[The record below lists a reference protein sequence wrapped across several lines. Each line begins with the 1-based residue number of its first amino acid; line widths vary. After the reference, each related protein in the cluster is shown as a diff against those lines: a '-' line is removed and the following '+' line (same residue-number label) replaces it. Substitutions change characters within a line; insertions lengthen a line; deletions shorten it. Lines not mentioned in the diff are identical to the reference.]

1 MKRLLALPVAVLAA
15 VLVAVAAGA
24 ATQTVQITKNGFTP
38 QTTTVNVGDTVTW
51 HNADTA
57 DHQVVADD
65 GSFASPVLHAD
76 QSYSHTFTSAGTVKY
91 HDADAKTHTGS
102 IIVNGPA
109 PAITLSSSTTT
120 VVYGGSAT
128 LSGAVS
134 SKLASEP
141 VTLTAQAFG
150 KSTQSID
157 QVTTTANGNY
167 QFTVSPT
174 IQTTYQSHWR
184 TADSPTLT
192 VNVAPRIGFSRSG
205 SLFIVKAT
213 SDLSYSGHFVWVQ
226 RHFSYGWKSVK
237 RVFLGSN
244 SRAVFGL
251 KVPHG
256 RTLLRMVMPTG
267 QAGPGYVAGL
277 SRTIIVVHR

>member
-1 MKRLLALPVAVLAA
+1 MKRLLVVPVAVLAA

-38 QTTTVNVGDTVTW
+38 QTATVSVGDTVTW
-51 HNADTA
+51 HNADTVN
-57 DHQVVADD
+57 HQVVADD
-65 GSFASPVLHAD
+65 GSFASPILHPD
-76 QSYSHTFTSAGTVKY
+76 QSYSHTFASAGTVKY
-91 HDADAKTHTGS
+91 HEANSRTFAGS
-102 IIVNGPA
+102 ITVTGPA
-109 PAITLSSSTTT
+109 PAITLGSSTST

-128 LSGAVS
+128 LTGAVS

-141 VTLTAQAFG
+141 VTLTAQAYG

-157 QVTTTANGNY
+157 QVTTSANGDY

-205 SLFIVKAT
+205 GLYVVKAT

-226 RHFSYGWKSVK
+226 RHFAFGWKSVK

-244 SRAVFGL
+244 SRAVFRVN
-251 KVPHG
+251 VPHG

-277 SRTIIVVHR
+277 SRTIIVHR